1 MGAQVIDDFTGEA
14 VLSDAAG
21 NQRAFVLFDRTA
33 VKAIDALIPR
43 GCMALVSGGTG
54 NITECVHMLVCGSAG
69 YQRRNRGAMRL
80 TNEDLARDVLRDC
93 GGPFVVLP
101 VLLESLSCAEDLGLR
116 ADAEVSDG
124 DAAAPLAPPS
134 S

>member
-1 MGAQVIDDFTGEA
+1 MGAQVLDDFTGEA
-14 VLSDAAG
+14 VLTDAAG

-33 VKAIDALIPR
+33 VKSIDAVIPR
-43 GCMALVSGGTG
+43 GAMSVVAGGTG
-54 NITECVHMLVCGSAG
+54 NVTEVVQLLMCGSAG

-80 TNEDLARDVLRDC
+80 VNEDLARDVLRDC

-101 VLLESLSCAEDLGLR
+101 ALLESLSCAEDLGLR
-116 ADAEVSDG
+116 GDAEASDG